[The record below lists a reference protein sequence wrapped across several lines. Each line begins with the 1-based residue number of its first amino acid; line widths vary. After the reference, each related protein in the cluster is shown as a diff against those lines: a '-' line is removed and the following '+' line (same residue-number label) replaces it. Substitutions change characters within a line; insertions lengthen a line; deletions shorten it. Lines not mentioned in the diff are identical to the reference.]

1 MSDYLEIDFNSDE
14 KYIDFLEMLKNRSE
28 YKFNVLLNKEDKIL
42 TLSTCYNDNERVVLH
57 AKLIKME
64 VRNGNN

>member
-1 MSDYLEIDFNSDE
+1 
-14 KYIDFLEMLKNRSE
+14 MLKNRSE